1 MSANTGI
8 PPSYMK
14 QFALAANEYGDVITS
29 SPGPIPAATH
39 SRCSPVVPEETAAA

>member
-29 SPGPIPAATH
+29 SPGPMPAEMQ
-39 SRCSPVVPEETAAA
+39 SRWRPVVPEETAAA